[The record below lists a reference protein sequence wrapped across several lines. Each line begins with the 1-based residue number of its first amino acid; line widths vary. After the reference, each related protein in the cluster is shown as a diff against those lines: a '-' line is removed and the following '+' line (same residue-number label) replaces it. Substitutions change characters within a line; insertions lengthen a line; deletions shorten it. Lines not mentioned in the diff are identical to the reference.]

1 MSDLIKTAEW
11 FDRINII
18 AKTIDNKIIIYDI
31 EMQFRFQM
39 NKEITKVLPL
49 GKEYFFLY
57 YLSEQDI
64 YKLRLLKIDFQVFY
78 KLCYF
83 KILILINFFP
93 TE

>member
-11 FDRINII
+11 FDRINRI
-18 AKTIDNKIIIYDI
+18 AKTFDNKIIIYDI

-49 GKEYFFLY
+49 GKEHFFLY

-78 KLCYF
+78 KLYYF